1 MEVLITICGRAGS
14 KGAKNKNF
22 RLFLGKPL
30 IYYTIKSA
38 KLLKK
43 NSTDLKIDICV
54 NSDNLIAKEIA
65 EEEEVAF
72 IERPSGLAM
81 DKTPKVDAIRDV
93 LIKMEKIKNKKYDYV
108 IDLDITA
115 PLRKIQDIR
124 NAFEKIVSTGVDVVF
139 SVVPARRNPY
149 FNMVK
154 AENGFAVKLI
164 SSNYTTRQEAP
175 AVYDM
180 NASIYIID
188 ADYLR
193 NDTENMLLNAKSNIY
208 RMFDT
213 AVLDID
219 SEQDFEFMEIIAEY
233 LYKKNESFA
242 QIRKFVQE
250 EQ

>member
-1 MEVLITICGRAGS
+1 
-14 KGAKNKNF
+14 
-22 RLFLGKPL
+22 
-30 IYYTIKSA
+30 
-38 KLLKK
+38 
-43 NSTDLKIDICV
+43 
-54 NSDNLIAKEIA
+54 
-65 EEEEVAF
+65 
-72 IERPSGLAM
+72 
-81 DKTPKVDAIRDV
+81 
-93 LIKMEKIKNKKYDYV
+93 
-108 IDLDITA
+108 
-115 PLRKIQDIR
+115 
-124 NAFEKIVSTGVDVVF
+124 
-139 SVVPARRNPY
+139 
-149 FNMVK
+149 
-154 AENGFAVKLI
+154 
-164 SSNYTTRQEAP
+164 
-175 AVYDM
+175 M